1 MKYSKKITEYALLPN
16 KAFPLDAR
24 SHFVDVNTAIKAITF
39 DLITTAEESAL
50 VENSYK
56 KYYVGQI
63 ITTTNDGTYQVTNNA
78 NSFYSDIKDY
88 EVCFQFNS
96 DRSQIETIID
106 KNGLF
111 PAIQLANETNQTYN
125 LYKIRLKTGA
135 YILVE
140 GNKIAAQQ
148 RFVISNNNIEWGD
161 IQCYLKPFSGSGGG
175 SSTLSITTNEP
186 LKFDKATSTLS
197 LSLGGGLTKES
208 NGALTLSIDGS
219 SGLKIDSNKRL
230 TLSIDSNSNLFINNN
245 SLSVKGTHYM
255 VNNDSAIGNIPNDN
269 YIYEEL

>member
-24 SHFVDVNTAIKAITF
+24 SHFVDINTAIKAITG
-39 DLITTAEESAL
+39 DLITTAEEAAL

-78 NSFYSDIKDY
+78 NSFYGDIKDY
-88 EVCFQFNS
+88 EVCFQFNN
-96 DRSQIETIID
+96 DYSQIETIID

-111 PAIQLANETNQTYN
+111 PAIQLANETNQTLN
-125 LYKIRLKTGA
+125 LYKIYLKTGA
-135 YILVE
+135 YILVD

-148 RFVISNNNIEWGD
+148 VFVISNNNIEWDD
-161 IQCYLKPFSGSGGG
+161 IQCYLKPFSGGGGG

-186 LKFDKATSTLS
+186 LKFDKATSTL
-197 LSLGGGLTKES
+197 
-208 NGALTLSIDGS
+208 
-219 SGLKIDSNKRL
+219 
-230 TLSIDSNSNLFINNN
+230 TLSIDSGSALAVSGQGLTLSLGAGLTTKNNALTLDVDGLVNNNN
-245 SLSVKGTHYM
+245 SVYVLGNHKTIEKNGAIDAIN
-255 VNNDSAIGNIPNDN
+255 VNN
-269 YIYEEL
+269 YIYQKI

>member
-24 SHFVDVNTAIKAITF
+24 SHFVDVNTAIKAITL
-39 DLITTAEESAL
+39 DLITTAEEAAL

-56 KYYVGQI
+56 RYYVGQI

-78 NSFYSDIKDY
+78 NSFYSNIEDY
-88 EVCFQFNS
+88 EVCFQFNR
-96 DRSQIETIID
+96 DCTQIETIID

-111 PAIQLANETNQTYN
+111 PAIQPAKETDQTPN
-125 LYKIRLKTGA
+125 LYRIRLKTGA
-135 YILVE
+135 YILVD
-140 GNKIAAQQ
+140 GNKIYAQQ
-148 RFVISNNNIEWGD
+148 RFIIDKNYIKWD
-161 IQCYLKPFSGSGGG
+161 TQCYLKPFSGGGGG
-175 SSTLSITTNEP
+175 SSTLSITANEP
-186 LKFDKATSTLS
+186 LAFDKATSTLS

-255 VNNDSAIGNIPNDN
+255 INDASAMSSIPNDN

>member
-24 SHFVDVNTAIKAITF
+24 SHFVDVNTAIKAITI
-39 DLITTAEESAL
+39 DLITTAEEAAL

-78 NSFYSDIKDY
+78 NSFYNDIEDY
-88 EVCFQFNS
+88 EVCFQFNN

-106 KNGLF
+106 KNRLF
-111 PAIQLANETNQTYN
+111 PAIQPAKTNQTPN
-125 LYKIRLKTGA
+125 LYKVLLKTGA
-135 YILVE
+135 YILVD
-140 GNKIAAQQ
+140 GNKIYAQQ
-148 RFVISNNNIEWGD
+148 RFVIDNNYIKWD
-161 IQCYLKPFSGSGGG
+161 TQCYLKPFSGGGAG
-175 SSTLSITTNEP
+175 SSTLSITANEP
-186 LKFDKATSTLS
+186 LAFDKATSTLS
-197 LSLGGGLTKES
+197 LSLGDGLTKES

-255 VNNDSAIGNIPNDN
+255 VNNDSAISNIPNDN

>member
-24 SHFVDVNTAIKAITF
+24 SHFVDVNTAIKAITS
-39 DLITTAEESAL
+39 DLITTAEEAAL

-78 NSFYSDIKDY
+78 NSFYGDIKDY

-111 PAIQLANETNQTYN
+111 PTIQPAKTNQIFY
-125 LYKIRLKTGA
+125 IISLKTGA
-135 YILVE
+135 YILVN
-140 GNKIAAQQ
+140 GNKIAAQ
-148 RFVISNNNIEWGD
+148 RGFIISNND
-161 IQCYLKPFSGSGGG
+161 IKWDTQCYLKPFSGGGGG
-175 SSTLSITTNEP
+175 SSTLSITANEP
-186 LKFDKATSTLS
+186 LTFDKATSTL
-197 LSLGGGLTKES
+197 
-208 NGALTLSIDGS
+208 
-219 SGLKIDSNKRL
+219 
-230 TLSIDSNSNLFINNN
+230 TLSIDSGSALTVSGQGLTLSLGAGLTTKNNALTLDVDGLVNNNN
-245 SLSVKGTHYM
+245 SIYVLGNHKTIEKGDAIDAIN
-255 VNNDSAIGNIPNDN
+255 VNN
-269 YIYEEL
+269 YIYQKI

>member
-24 SHFVDVNTAIKAITF
+24 SHFVDVNTAIKEITG
-39 DLITTAEESAL
+39 DLITTAEEAAL

-78 NSFYSDIKDY
+78 NSFYSDIEDY
-88 EVCFQFNS
+88 EVCFQFNN

-106 KNGLF
+106 KNELF
-111 PAIQLANETNQTYN
+111 PAIQPAYETDH
-125 LYKIRLKTGA
+125 LYRIRLKTGA
-135 YILVE
+135 YILVD
-140 GNKIAAQQ
+140 GNKIYAQQ
-148 RFVISNNNIEWGD
+148 RFIIDKNYIQWD
-161 IQCYLKPFSGSGGG
+161 TQCYLRPFSGGGGG
-175 SSTLSITTNEP
+175 SSTLSITANEP
-186 LKFDKATSTLS
+186 LKFDKATSTLT

-208 NGALTLSIDGS
+208 NGALTLSIDS
-219 SGLKIDSNKRL
+219 NSGLKIDSNKRL
-230 TLSIDSNSNLFINNN
+230 TLSIDSNSNLFINNG
-245 SLSVKGTHYM
+245 SLSAKGTHYM
-255 VNNDSAIGNIPNDN
+255 IDNASAMNSIPNDN

>member
-24 SHFVDVNTAIKAITF
+24 SHFVDVNTAIKAITG
-39 DLITTAEESAL
+39 DLITTAEEAAL

-88 EVCFQFNS
+88 EVCFQFNN
-96 DRSQIETIID
+96 DYSQIETIID

-111 PAIQLANETNQTYN
+111 PAIQSADETNQTYN

-148 RFVISNNNIEWGD
+148 RFVISNNNIEWRD
-161 IQCYLKPFSGSGGG
+161 IQCYLKPFSGGGGG
-175 SSTLSITTNEP
+175 SSTLSITANEP
-186 LKFDKATSTLS
+186 LKFDKATSTL
-197 LSLGGGLTKES
+197 
-208 NGALTLSIDGS
+208 
-219 SGLKIDSNKRL
+219 
-230 TLSIDSNSNLFINNN
+230 TLSIDSGSALAVSGQGLTLSLGAGLTTKNNSLTLDVDGLVNNNN
-245 SLSVKGTHYM
+245 SIYVLGNHKTIEKGGAIDAIN
-255 VNNDSAIGNIPNDN
+255 VNN
-269 YIYEEL
+269 YIYQKI

>member
-39 DLITTAEESAL
+39 DLITTAEEAAL

-96 DRSQIETIID
+96 DGSQIKTIID

-111 PAIQLANETNQTYN
+111 PAIQPANKTNQTLD
-125 LYKIRLKTGA
+125 LYTIRLKTDA
-135 YILVE
+135 YILVNE
-140 GNKIAAQQ
+140 NKIAAQ
-148 RFVISNNNIEWGD
+148 RGFIISNNDIKWD
-161 IQCYLKPFSGSGGG
+161 IQCYLKPFSGGGGG
-175 SSTLSITTNEP
+175 SSTLSITANEP
-186 LKFDKATSTLS
+186 LKFDKATSTL
-197 LSLGGGLTKES
+197 
-208 NGALTLSIDGS
+208 
-219 SGLKIDSNKRL
+219 
-230 TLSIDSNSNLFINNN
+230 TLSIDSGSALAVSGQGLTLSLGAGLTTKNNALTLDVDGLVNDNN
-245 SLSVKGTHYM
+245 SIYVLGNHKTIEKDGAIDAIN
-255 VNNDSAIGNIPNDN
+255 VNN
-269 YIYEEL
+269 YIYQKI

>member
-24 SHFVDVNTAIKAITF
+24 SHFVDVNTAIKAITG
-39 DLITTAEESAL
+39 DLIATAEEAAL

-56 KYYVGQI
+56 RYYVGQI

-78 NSFYSDIKDY
+78 NSFYSDVEDY

-96 DRSQIETIID
+96 DRTQIETIID

-111 PAIQLANETNQTYN
+111 PAIQPANKTNQILD
-125 LYKIRLKTGA
+125 LYTIRLKTGA
-135 YILVE
+135 YILVNE
-140 GNKIAAQQ
+140 NKIAAQ
-148 RFVISNNNIEWGD
+148 RGFVISNND
-161 IQCYLKPFSGSGGG
+161 IKWDTQCYLKPFSGGGSG
-175 SSTLSITTNEP
+175 SSTLSITANEP
-186 LKFDKATSTLS
+186 LNFDKATSTLS

-245 SLSVKGTHYM
+245 SLSVKGTHYIID
-255 VNNDSAIGNIPNDN
+255 NASAMSSIPNDN

>member
-24 SHFVDVNTAIKAITF
+24 SHFVDVNTAIKAITS
-39 DLITTAEESAL
+39 DLITTAEEAAL

-78 NSFYSDIKDY
+78 NSFYGDIKDY

-111 PAIQLANETNQTYN
+111 PAIQDANETNQILN
-125 LYKIRLKTGA
+125 LYTIRLKTGA
-135 YILVE
+135 YILVN
-140 GNKIAAQQ
+140 GNKIAAQ
-148 RFVISNNNIEWGD
+148 RGFIISNND
-161 IQCYLKPFSGSGGG
+161 IKWDTQCYLKPFSGGGGG
-175 SSTLSITTNEP
+175 SSTLSITANEP
-186 LKFDKATSTLS
+186 LTFDKATSTL
-197 LSLGGGLTKES
+197 
-208 NGALTLSIDGS
+208 
-219 SGLKIDSNKRL
+219 
-230 TLSIDSNSNLFINNN
+230 TLSIDSDSALAVSGQGLTLSLGAGLTTKNNALTLDVDGLVNNNN
-245 SLSVKGTHYM
+245 SIYVLGNHKTIEKGDAIDAIN
-255 VNNDSAIGNIPNDN
+255 VNN
-269 YIYEEL
+269 YIYQKI

>member
-24 SHFVDVNTAIKAITF
+24 SHFVDVNTAIKAITS
-39 DLITTAEESAL
+39 DLITTAEEAAL

-78 NSFYSDIKDY
+78 NSFYSDIEDY

-111 PAIQLANETNQTYN
+111 PAIQDAKTNQIFY
-125 LYKIRLKTGA
+125 IISLKTGA
-135 YILVE
+135 YILVNE
-140 GNKIAAQQ
+140 NRIAEQ
-148 RFVISNNNIEWGD
+148 RGFVISNNDIKWDKD
-161 IQCYLKPFSGSGGG
+161 IQCYLKPFSGGGGG
-175 SSTLSITTNEP
+175 SSTLSITANEP
-186 LKFDKATSTLS
+186 LAFDKATSTL
-197 LSLGGGLTKES
+197 
-208 NGALTLSIDGS
+208 
-219 SGLKIDSNKRL
+219 
-230 TLSIDSNSNLFINNN
+230 TLSIDSGSALTVSGQGLTLSLGAGLTTKNNALTLDVDGLVNDNN
-245 SLSVKGTHYM
+245 SIYVLGNHKTIEKGDAIDAIN
-255 VNNDSAIGNIPNDN
+255 VNN
-269 YIYEEL
+269 YIYQKI